1 MYYYIC
7 SNQNYMFGITKLLPL
22 GDIDMYKVIIDSC
35 GELTPEMKASGNFV
49 NVPLTLT
56 VDGVDII
63 DDDTFDQADFLRKV
77 EASPTGP
84 KSACP
89 SPDAY
94 MQEMDCEAENVYVI
108 TLSAQLSGS
117 YNSACLAK
125 DLYLE
130 DNDEKNIAI
139 IDSKS
144 ASIGQTLIGL
154 KIAECEEAGMS
165 FTEVMEEVDKY
176 IESQHTFFVLESL
189 ETLRKAGRLSNLKA
203 MIASTLNIKPIMGST
218 EIGSIQQLGQARGI
232 VKAMDQMVNC
242 MLEVTENTTEKTLA
256 ISHCNCPQRAL
267 QLKEKIEKK
276 ASFKEIYIL
285 DTQGVSSM
293 YANDGGIIMVV

>member
-1 MYYYIC
+1 
-7 SNQNYMFGITKLLPL
+7 
-22 GDIDMYKVIIDSC
+22 MYKVIIDSC

-77 EASPTGP
+77 EASPAGP

-144 ASIGQTLIGL
+144 ASIGQTLIGG
-154 KIAECEEAGMS
+154 KIAEFEEAGMS
-165 FTEVMEEVDKY
+165 FTEVVEAIDKY

-218 EIGSIQQLGQARGI
+218 DIGSIQQLGQARGI
-232 VKAMDQMVNC
+232 VKALDQMVNC

-276 ASFKEIYIL
+276 ASFKDIYIL
-285 DTQGVSSM
+285 DTHGVSSM